1 MTMGLI
7 GQVMSQRRAAI
18 ALAIGLLT
26 TGELSAQN
34 LVPGAIASP
43 SPPLAGTTAEVE
55 RVIVT
60 GSNIPTAEE
69 VGPNPVDTYRTEDI
83 EKLGHITQPTC

>member
-43 SPPLAGTTAEVE
+43 SPALAGTTAEVE